1 MRISGS
7 ACEDTR
13 RAFCI
18 LDMDFLIYKKLLHLG
33 CIALNRYIHFT
44 YRRVEICIIYKQKP
58 VLMQHIFYGN
68 TKENVETST
77 DIVGMLLQKSRVRS
91 WNEKDRHEDGSGF
104 W

>member
-1 MRISGS
+1 MYYLQ
-7 ACEDTR
+7 T
-13 RAFCI
+13 
-18 LDMDFLIYKKLLHLG
+18 
-33 CIALNRYIHFT
+33 
-44 YRRVEICIIYKQKP
+44 KP

-91 WNEKDRHEDGSGF
+91 WNEKDRHEE